1 MRKSQPKKPVGPLDS
16 LRTLINAFRKKKDLR
31 TIIIFSSLAL
41 VLCIV
46 VLIFTGEERSFIGVI
61 YNLVH
66 SFALFFTS
74 ALLIAIINYIFLP
87 FEDKDKV
94 CTNNDSIEE
103 FYGEHYIKELK
114 INDSTGNFHYES
126 LFDICE
132 DGADREIEIVDSLNR
147 FELDPLIRNHC
158 FEILAA
164 HENSNIGNFITLRI
178 AGFEKSDSGI
188 VVKTER
194 SNYISHMLTN
204 RAIDYQISGRISLR
218 DLFEYNPT
226 ISSLEKSKFSNHT
239 GLIGMIFIENGKYT
253 LFPQR
258 DTTSTI
264 SKNMLTSGLAA
275 AFRLDSIKS
284 NSNLSHKST
293 TPFKEEV
300 MERLPR
306 AMKIIDKFDRI
317 KDKIDITL
325 VGIGRDVYEGG
336 KPAFFYRIDVDIT
349 LNEFFELS
357 CKCENCIKR
366 DQCKGGLDF
375 NKRICVAEYSTIKV
389 DKECNTLS
397 FNSFFNKKDGKI
409 VQKNLKLEAE
419 KNLISNLWHLNNK

>member
-1 MRKSQPKKPVGPLDS
+1 MRKSQPKKPVGLLDS
-16 LRTLINAFRKKKDLR
+16 LRTLINAFRKKKDRR
-31 TIIIFSSLAL
+31 TIIISSSLAL
-41 VLCIV
+41 AICIAIPI
-46 VLIFTGEERSFIGVI
+46 LISKEANFVGVI
-61 YNLVH
+61 CDLAH
-66 SFALFFTS
+66 SLTLFFAS

-94 CTNNDSIEE
+94 RTNNDSIEE
-103 FYGEHYIKELK
+103 FYGKNYIKELK

-132 DGADREIEIVDSLNR
+132 DGANCEIEIVDSLNK

-178 AGFEKSDSGI
+178 AGFEKYNSKV

-204 RAIDYQISGRISLR
+204 RAIDYQICDRISLR
-218 DLFEYNPT
+218 DLFEYNSTLSP
-226 ISSLEKSKFSNHT
+226 LEKSKLSNHI

-258 DTTSTI
+258 DKTSTI
-264 SKNMLTSGLAA
+264 SKNKLTSGLAA
-275 AFRLDSIKS
+275 AFRLDSNKC

-306 AMKIIDKFDRI
+306 AMKIIEKFDRI
-317 KDKIDITL
+317 KDKININL

-357 CKCENCIKR
+357 CKCKNCTKL

-389 DKECNTLS
+389 DNECKILS
-397 FNSFFNKKDGKI
+397 FNSFISKKDGKI
-409 VQKNLKLEAE
+409 AQKSFKLEAE